1 MLEFYKRKVKALLD
15 VENPYI
21 KFDQGTLW
29 ATVSGDIDHH
39 CAKHIREKIDSA
51 MFEFKPSSVMLDL
64 SSVEFMD
71 SSGLGLILGRY
82 NTASELCAEFKI
94 FSPSKNVRRILEL
107 AGIERI
113 IKIVGDIRV

>member
-1 MLEFYKRKVKALLD
+1 MLEN
-15 VENPYI
+15 ENPSI
-21 KFDQGTLW
+21 KFENGTLW
-29 ATVSGDIDHH
+29 ATVFGDIDHH
-39 CAKHIREKIDSA
+39 CAKHIREKIDAA
-51 MFEFKPSSVMLDL
+51 MFEFKPNAVMLDL

-94 FSPSKNVRRILEL
+94 FSPSKSVKRILEL
-107 AGIERI
+107 AGIERL